1 MTVKSLREVGG
12 VRLRGPVAEL
22 WTRGCKAGL
31 VYEWTFEGWRA
42 DWELRAERYKLDP
55 LIVTNGHR
63 KVRVKLELGGRYLEA
78 PGTIW
83 TDYVADGK
91 SHRAIIIKG
100 GELQWQQRR
109 AALAVASR
117 D

>member
-1 MTVKSLREVGG
+1 VKSMREVGG

-22 WTRGCKAGL
+22 WAHGCKAGL
-31 VYEWTFEGWRA
+31 VYDWVFEGWQAEWRL
-42 DWELRAERYKLDP
+42 EGERYKLDP
-55 LIVTNGHR
+55 LLFPNGQR
-63 KVRVKLELGGRYLEA
+63 DVRVKLEVGPGRLEA

-83 TDYVADGK
+83 TDYEADGK

-100 GELQWQQRR
+100 GQLQWRKRR
-109 AALAVASR
+109 AVPARASI

>member
-1 MTVKSLREVGG
+1 MKSLHEVGG

-22 WTRGCKAGL
+22 WAHGCKAGL
-31 VYEWTFEGWRA
+31 VYDWVFEGWQA
-42 DWELRAERYKLDP
+42 DWRLEGERYKLDP
-55 LIVTNGHR
+55 LVIGNGNR
-63 KVRVKLELGGRYLEA
+63 DVRVKVEVGFGRLEA

-83 TDYVADGK
+83 TDAIADGK

-100 GELQWQQRR
+100 GELQWQKLR
-109 AALAVASR
+109 AVSATASR

>member
-1 MTVKSLREVGG
+1 MRLREVGG
-12 VRLRGPVAEL
+12 VHLRGNVAEL
-22 WTRGCKAGL
+22 WAHGCKAGL
-31 VYEWTFEGWRA
+31 VYEWTFHGWQA
-42 DWELRAERYKLDP
+42 DWELRAERYKLDS
-55 LIVTNGHR
+55 LIVTNGQR
-63 KVRVKLELGGRYLEA
+63 NVRVKLELAGHCLEA

-100 GELQWQQRR
+100 GELQWQQKR
-109 AALAVASR
+109 AALAAASQ